1 MTTSC
6 RARKTSVP
14 AIVGVGL
21 IDTTCPATTVFSAYN
36 VLRGPK
42 QIDIAPL
49 MGHAQSK
56 SYGDLK
62 NRWVLEQAGLVK

>member
-1 MTTSC
+1 
-6 RARKTSVP
+6 
-14 AIVGVGL
+14 
-21 IDTTCPATTVFSAYN
+21 
-36 VLRGPK
+36 
-42 QIDIAPL
+42 